1 MSINPEET
9 YGLREIINAK
19 DAEIKR
25 LRDALLH
32 ADQFIDSIREDLHS
46 QRTADWYSEGAHNAA
61 SAMSESMRLIG
72 NRCADYDAILA
83 ALSDK
88 DETK

>member
-1 MSINPEET
+1 MKDINQEDA

-25 LRDALLH
+25 LRRALKTITELGPLCYGIIQEE
-32 ADQFIDSIREDLHS
+32 AR
-46 QRTADWYSEGAHNAA
+46 
-61 SAMSESMRLIG
+61 
-72 NRCADYDAILA
+72 A